1 MDKEIKEIGKMTYKL
16 NKSIDND
23 LDIIFFLIIEMRML
37 KIYNDCNGKITRGIQ
52 QTQTVKKK

>member
-23 LDIIFFLIIEMRML
+23 LDIIFFFNHRNADA
-37 KIYNDCNGKITRGIQ
+37 KNIQ
-52 QTQTVKKK
+52 WL